1 MFGIFKRR
9 SEQTPE
15 PKEFPPSGIYK
26 GVEYRIDGD
35 SVMLTCS
42 NGKEIAFKPSS
53 RITPGAFDE
62 ERSEVLKGS
71 DPRGLSLA
79 TSEAFDV
86 DKKPAEVVNVKSNM
100 GPSRSS
106 YSENLARSGISETEH
121 KQLAALA
128 REVIAG
134 YWKSHARTKVAK

>member
-1 MFGIFKRR
+1 MLLDFLRR
-9 SEQTPE
+9 KEKPFPE
-15 PKEFPPSGIYK
+15 KGTYK
-26 GVEYRIDGD
+26 GSKYRIDGD
-35 SVMLTCS
+35 SIVMTCS
-42 NGKEIAFKPSS
+42 NGKEITFKPPS

-86 DKKPAEVVNVKSNM
+86 DKTPAEGVNVKSNM

-121 KQLAALA
+121 KQLAVLA
-128 REVIAG
+128 REVIAR
-134 YWKSHARTKVAK
+134 YWKSRARAKDTK